1 MTTKR
6 AHTWDAI
13 RDYCTACGRS
23 REEIVDRK
31 LGCDPTRRNPHRP
44 VTLPR
49 VRFLEKPLDPED
61 DHV

>member
-1 MTTKR
+1 MIKR
-6 AHTWDAI
+6 THTWDAI
-13 RDYCTACGRS
+13 RDVCTVCGRT

-31 LGCDPTRRNPHRP
+31 LGCDPGRHPRRP

-49 VRFLEKPLDPED
+49 VRFLERPLDPED